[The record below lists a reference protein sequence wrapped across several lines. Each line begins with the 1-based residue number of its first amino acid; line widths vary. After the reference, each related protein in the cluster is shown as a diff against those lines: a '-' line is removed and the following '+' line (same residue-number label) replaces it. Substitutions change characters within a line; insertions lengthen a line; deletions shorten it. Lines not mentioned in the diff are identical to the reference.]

1 MANLTVKEIREK
13 GLAIILAHP
22 EGIRFSEIRNEIF
35 AQHPDNNLNTI
46 NTQVASLASAY
57 PHDIEKPSKG
67 LYRPRVP
74 GNAVVVP
81 PPAAASAKKSEEEF
95 YQPFADY
102 LKNDLDEATKA
113 VPVGGSGFKVKWG
126 TPDVVGIFR
135 PQIGAILPFEPEV
148 VTAEVKVNP
157 DQPVTAF
164 GQAAAYRL
172 FSHKVYLVLPE
183 TMTEEDTSRVEAL
196 SLLFGIGLV
205 LFDPEDV
212 SPLFTIRVRAQRHSP
227 DPFYMNEFAGKLRT
241 ADPLAFEQLFG

>member
-1 MANLTVKEIREK
+1 MANLSVKEIRER
-13 GLAIILAHP
+13 GRAIILAHP
-22 EGIRFSEIRNEIF
+22 EGIRFSEIRNEIL
-35 AQHPDNNLNTI
+35 AQHPDINLNTI

-57 PHDIEKPSKG
+57 PQDIEKPSKG

-74 GNAVVVP
+74 GNNVVAP
-81 PPAAASAKKSEEEF
+81 PPPPSTKKCEEEF

-113 VPVGGSGFKVKWG
+113 VPVGGSAFKVKWG

-135 PQIGAILPFEPEV
+135 PQIGAILPFEPEI

-157 DQPVTAF
+157 EQPVTAF

-183 TMTEEDTSRVEAL
+183 TMTEEDQSRVEAL
-196 SLLFGIGLV
+196 CLLFGIGLV

-212 SPLFTIRVRAQRHSP
+212 AALFTIRVRAQRHSP

-241 ADPLAFEQLFG
+241 ADPAAFDQLFG